1 MRSSLLRLVVLV
13 AALGALALPASAFGV
28 AKIHEQDEGL
38 RDYDVRSGAVA
49 PTSAQKAAVRPRT
62 SGSS

>member
-28 AKIHEQDEGL
+28 AKIHEHDEGL
-38 RDYDVRSGAVA
+38 RDYDVRSGAIA
-49 PTSAQKAAVRPRT
+49 PRARRRPQSR
-62 SGSS
+62 GCGQA